1 MPMERDRYPKDWSL
15 TAIAIK
21 DAAHWQCQQ
30 CARPCRKPSESVSV
44 FEQRLDPKW
53 KPLLAEKL
61 ADYERT
67 GVLKYRPQ
75 RFLLT
80 VAHLDQDPS
89 NSAPENLKA
98 LCAPCHL
105 RYDRR
110 FQGSNRMKKLERRGQ
125 LNLFEQEH
133 GGDPAQC

>member
-1 MPMERDRYPKDWSL
+1 M
-15 TAIAIK
+15 AIAIK
-21 DAAHWQCQQ
+21 EAAHWQCQQ
-30 CARPCRKPSESVSV
+30 CGRPCRKRGESVAA

-53 KPLLAEKL
+53 QPLLAEKR

-67 GVLKYRPQ
+67 GVLKYKPQ

-89 NSAPENLKA
+89 NSDPENLSA

-110 FQGSNRMKKLERRGQ
+110 FQGFNRRQKLERHGQ
-125 LNLFEQEH
+125 LNLFEQNQ
-133 GGDPAQC
+133 GGDPAPC